1 MRLPASGKRA
11 AAPLQSAR
19 AAVQCRR
26 CQLLRCRDGRRIYG
40 PDPPDVIGPIHECYA
55 HEDLNLDD
63 KPEWVRWGPQALET
77 CTLGGRDCVIRSI
90 LVYKLDRLMCMKTR
104 GSRGQCTLS

>member
-1 MRLPASGKRA
+1 MKLKFPLEGLVGPADFGLGMRLPASGKRT

-63 KPEWVRWGPQALET
+63 KPRVGQ
-77 CTLGGRDCVIRSI
+77 V
-90 LVYKLDRLMCMKTR
+90 
-104 GSRGQCTLS
+104 GSASS